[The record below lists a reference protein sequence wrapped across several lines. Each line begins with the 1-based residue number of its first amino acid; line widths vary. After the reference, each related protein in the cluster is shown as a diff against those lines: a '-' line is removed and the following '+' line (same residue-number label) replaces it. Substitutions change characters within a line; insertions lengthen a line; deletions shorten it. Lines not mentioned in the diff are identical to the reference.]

1 MEENS
6 PTFLKVTEIIWD
18 NSKEDIKEL
27 PKELELQWNAK
38 DWNRD
43 LVSYWIS
50 QHFNI
55 KVNSL
60 NIKELQN
67 KASTG

>member
-1 MEENS
+1 MLS
-6 PTFLKVTEIIWD
+6 STFLKVTAIHWEK
-18 NSKEDIKEL
+18 SKEDIKEL
-27 PKELELQWNAK
+27 PKELELQWNTK

-43 LVSYWIS
+43 QVSDWIS
-50 QHFNI
+50 QHFNV